1 MALKYSKNIEVN
13 LNNILIMVGDL
24 NIRDNNWNTSYPHH
38 LTHADTLREI
48 ADSFNSEISI
58 HINQIPTRYTDNTSE
73 PNLVINLMF
82 LWTNSEELD
91 THTILLDLQI
101 SSNHTSLMV
110 NIIVKEKFI

>member
-48 ADSFNSEISI
+48 LTHLIRDIYTYQSNSYKIY
-58 HINQIPTRYTDNTSE
+58 R
-73 PNLVINLMF
+73 
-82 LWTNSEELD
+82 
-91 THTILLDLQI
+91 
-101 SSNHTSLMV
+101 
-110 NIIVKEKFI
+110 